1 MRNEQI
7 EIPYPEEV
15 FGRSKLKAKYIA
27 GENRN
32 DVAFLSVERQEHLE
46 LQRGQ
51 KLQKANF
58 LVFEGHFDFTLTEI
72 LVSCYLASILKPEMI
87 DQDDGLITYK
97 IEYCINV
104 GEVLDILNKSK
115 HGGFMYGQI
124 KEAFKALKDK
134 SVWIRLPNGKN
145 AAISWLNKVL
155 EDPVTK
161 ELHIRFDDSIVP
173 YITALRDN
181 YLLYNLIYILPMRS
195 KYSVILYECLRAF
208 YGSKMSSYHC
218 KKTDST
224 ESKINKIKSKN
235 GKMIT
240 YQVERN
246 EIKRWFC
253 LEGKPKYKSFS
264 NIEKL
269 ILKAVEEIN
278 QYTDITVDFKK
289 PNISIGKGKA
299 VNYVYFIIKEDKDPQ
314 IVQRRNNMLLSG
326 EITSLNIENK

>member
-1 MRNEQI
+1 MGRPFKRN
-7 EIPYPEEV
+7 
-15 FGRSKLKAKYIA
+15 
-27 GENRN
+27 
-32 DVAFLSVERQEHLE
+32 
-46 LQRGQ
+46 LQ
-51 KLQKANF
+51 
-58 LVFEGHFDFTLTEI
+58 
-72 LVSCYLASILKPEMI
+72 I

-115 HGGFMYGQI
+115 DGGFMYGQI

-134 SVWIRLPNGKN
+134 SAWIRLPNGKY
-145 AAISWLNKVL
+145 AALSWLNKVI

-208 YGSKMSSYHC
+208 YGSKMSNYHC
-218 KKTDST
+218 KKTDSK
-224 ESKINKIKSKN
+224 ELKINKIKNKN
-235 GKMIT
+235 GKTIT
-240 YQVERN
+240 YQVERD
-246 EIKRWFC
+246 EIKKWFC
-253 LEGKPKYKSFS
+253 LEAKTKYKSFS

-278 QYTDITVDFKK
+278 IFTDISVEYKK
-289 PNISIGKGKA
+289 SDLFVGKGKTIKC
-299 VNYVYFIIKEDKDPQ
+299 VYFKIWEDKDPQ